1 MVSAVLFIT
10 FFVLL
15 VLNVPI
21 SVCLG
26 LSSAAAI
33 LYSGTSLTIV
43 ATNIYSGISKF
54 LLLAIPFF
62 VLSGNIM
69 AKAGISTRLIRFVD
83 TCVGHRKGGIAN
95 VCIIVACFFGA
106 ISGSGPA
113 TVAAL
118 GAVLIPAMVERGGFS
133 AAFSTALMATSS
145 SIAIVIPP
153 SIAFV
158 VYASITGVSIG
169 DMFMAGIIPGILMG
183 LALVVVVMLEVR
195 RNHVVPST
203 VEKASAKERWNAFK
217 DAFWGFLMPVIIL
230 GGIYGGIF
238 TPTEAA
244 AVSRDVDRYHGVNI
258 NNPNAPYHSGL
269 IDTVMDKLY
278 PITMPYMP
286 ADRAY
291 KVYTEEFLVDP
302 KNGDFDTVGILYVIT
317 PSLERVEINRYFKEA
332 PNGFAEI
339 DEIEYVKRKMK
350 VQWRDLLSSDFKRIE
365 EVFGF
370 ELYDWQKKYL
380 KGELDSFPNGRRNG
394 KTFVTI
400 LKGLLLDEET
410 FTITE
415 LKRGCTTNKRR
426 SYVHDLLDIDN
437 KLCTAGFTTNLI
449 KGR

>member
-21 SVCLG
+21 AVCLG

-153 SIAFV
+153 
-158 VYASITGVSIG
+158 
-169 DMFMAGIIPGILMG
+169 PGPQI
-183 LALVVVVMLEVR
+183 
-195 RNHVVPST
+195 
-203 VEKASAKERWNAFK
+203 
-217 DAFWGFLMPVIIL
+217 
-230 GGIYGGIF
+230 
-238 TPTEAA
+238 
-244 AVSRDVDRYHGVNI
+244 
-258 NNPNAPYHSGL
+258 
-269 IDTVMDKLY
+269 
-278 PITMPYMP
+278 
-286 ADRAY
+286 
-291 KVYTEEFLVDP
+291 
-302 KNGDFDTVGILYVIT
+302 
-317 PSLERVEINRYFKEA
+317 
-332 PNGFAEI
+332 
-339 DEIEYVKRKMK
+339 
-350 VQWRDLLSSDFKRIE
+350 FKRGIWLCLPQQPFQHE
-365 EVFGF
+365 T
-370 ELYDWQKKYL
+370 DL
-380 KGELDSFPNGRRNG
+380 KGQRGGRLPPHG
-394 KTFVTI
+394 GACGV
-400 LKGLLLDEET
+400 
-410 FTITE
+410 
-415 LKRGCTTNKRR
+415 
-426 SYVHDLLDIDN
+426 
-437 KLCTAGFTTNLI
+437 
-449 KGR
+449 